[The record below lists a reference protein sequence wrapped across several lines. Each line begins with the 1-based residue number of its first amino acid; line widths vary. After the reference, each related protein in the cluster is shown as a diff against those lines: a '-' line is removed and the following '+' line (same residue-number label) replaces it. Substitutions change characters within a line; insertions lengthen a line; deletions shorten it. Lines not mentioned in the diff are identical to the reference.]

1 MNGFIYSIKEAWE
14 GFSRARI
21 STVATIFAVFFLIF
35 LLSCLLVL
43 SMNVE
48 HIVRTLSL
56 RQDIQVY
63 INNAASEKNIM
74 DLRARIASKPIV
86 ESVQYVSKAD
96 AAREFRQVF
105 GDDILSLLEDNP
117 LPASF
122 RIKIKR
128 KYLQEPEIRE
138 FIKELQKERGVD
150 EVVYQRSSIEAL
162 ERFSRWSHRVILA
175 AFFLVLAGSLFMVSN
190 TIRLI
195 IYGRRSIIETMKLVG
210 ATHGFIKRPFL
221 IEGMLQGVIGGGIAA
236 ALLWAVWK
244 IIEWRWPGF
253 VFVPNE
259 IIIGAPLTGLIFG
272 LIGSWWAVKRYL

>member
-1 MNGFIYSIKEAWE
+1 
-14 GFSRARI
+14 
-21 STVATIFAVFFLIF
+21 
-35 LLSCLLVL
+35 
-43 SMNVE
+43 
-48 HIVRTLSL
+48 
-56 RQDIQVY
+56 
-63 INNAASEKNIM
+63 
-74 DLRARIASKPIV
+74 
-86 ESVQYVSKAD
+86 
-96 AAREFRQVF
+96 
-105 GDDILSLLEDNP
+105 
-117 LPASF
+117 
-122 RIKIKR
+122 
-128 KYLQEPEIRE
+128 
-138 FIKELQKERGVD
+138 
-150 EVVYQRSSIEAL
+150 
-162 ERFSRWSHRVILA
+162 WSHRVILA